1 MPSVAVFLP
10 GLFAGSWIWS
20 AQIEIM
26 RENGY
31 EPIVFDDP
39 FVKFEKNNNTVPS
52 LISFVKDALHQYR
65 SQEIVVFGNSM
76 GGYIGLALAS
86 DPAFNVRQAFVSG
99 CPGAGENVTLGLGVS
114 QILSLDYAHKISR
127 ELFHDPSR
135 VDPQMVETTF
145 RAIANRQCF
154 MMGIS
159 ILRSLQKID
168 VREFIGGVAVD
179 THLIWGLHD
188 RVTPIDPWRKLA
200 LTNPFLHLHTI
211 TDAGH
216 CPMIETPA
224 AFNAVLERTLFKER
238 SARPSMTSEAQPA
251 P

>member
-10 GLFAGSWIWS
+10 TFFAGSWVWS

-26 RENGY
+26 RNNGY
-31 EPIVFDDP
+31 EPILFDEP
-39 FVKFEKNNNTVPS
+39 FLKLGDNNNTLPKLVT
-52 LISFVKDALHQYR
+52 FVKNALLQYR
-65 SQEIVVFGNSM
+65 SQDMVVFGNSM

-86 DPAFNVRQAFVSG
+86 DPTFNIRQAFVGG
-99 CPGAGENVTLGLGVS
+99 CPGAGENVALGLGVS
-114 QILSLDYAHKISR
+114 RILSLNYAHKISR
-127 ELFHDPSR
+127 ELFHNPCR
-135 VDPQMVETTF
+135 VDPHMVETTF

-154 MMGIS
+154 MTGIS

-168 VREFIGGVAVD
+168 VRDFIGDLAVD

-188 RVTPIDPWRKLA
+188 RVTPIDPWRELA
-200 LTNPFLHLHTI
+200 AINPYLHLHAI
-211 TDAGH
+211 ADAGH

-224 AFNAVLERTLFKER
+224 AFNAVLERTLLQQHP
-238 SARPSMTSEAQPA
+238 ARPGMISEAQPA